1 MADSSSLSVV
11 LKCASL
17 SRIPADPALDLDA
30 MRASADGD
38 ARIKYAFTRDNALL
52 VTREGAEPEWFH
64 VRRLPAMWL
73 PRLEVCATA
82 GERYTLAFRAAVHA
96 IDVTGE
102 PLRVSPPGEK
112 GRWEATPMDAGV
124 SLAPVEWVQ
133 EIADRFG
140 LEVVHEMGR
149 VAIEA
154 SRLPKGARGPFT
166 SWGGTVATH

>member
-1 MADSSSLSVV
+1 MADSSLTTVFRCV
-11 LKCASL
+11 SL

-30 MRASADGD
+30 MRSSADGD
-38 ARIKYAFTRDNALL
+38 ARIKYALTRDNDLL
-52 VTREGAEPEWFH
+52 VVKEGATPEWFH

-73 PRLEVCATA
+73 PRLEVCVTA

-96 IDVTGE
+96 IDTSGE
-102 PLRVSPPGEK
+102 PLRVSAPGER
-112 GRWEATPMDAGV
+112 GRFEATAADMGV

-154 SRLPKGARGPFT
+154 SRLPKGSRGPFT